1 MSPQDAWWLEYIWK
15 YGEPPDMG
23 PGANYDYAKAIAAG
37 VQPTRQDDGLYHWP
51 SALPGGEMLKAA
63 DHPTRWMEEYYR
75 KLGDSLVGT
84 KPEYDVFRTLTQPYY
99 EPPAWSPKK

>member
-1 MSPQDAWWLEYIWK
+1 
-15 YGEPPDMG
+15 
-23 PGANYDYAKAIAAG
+23 
-37 VQPTRQDDGLYHWP
+37 
-51 SALPGGEMLKAA
+51 
-63 DHPTRWMEEYYR
+63 MEEYYR